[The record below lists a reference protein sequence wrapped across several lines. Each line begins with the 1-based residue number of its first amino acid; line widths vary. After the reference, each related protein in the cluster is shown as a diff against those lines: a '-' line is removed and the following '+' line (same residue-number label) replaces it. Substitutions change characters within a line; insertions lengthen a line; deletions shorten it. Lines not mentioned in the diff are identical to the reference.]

1 MLERYTAFFLTAA
14 TAMAA
19 QAQITLSDPNNV
31 PLAGS
36 AYPTIKAAYAPV
48 PAGGIGVTFDYS
60 GLISTGTSSVNWIA
74 PDEYSNPSAFP
85 LATIASASPIDTL
98 FYQVTSNGLERV
110 GERQT
115 IVAFDVEVPF
125 SDPSLTL
132 KLPITF
138 GGTWNDNIAA
148 NYMVNGNAGTR
159 TGNIFGQ
166 ADASGLLQLPGGG
179 SPIEVLRIFTYTQE
193 VNNINPG
200 IPITV
205 THIRREYGYYA
216 AFSKTPVLRVFAD
229 TLNASIGGNTFTSGI
244 EWLDPSVVGLLE
256 STAVNA
262 NMALSP
268 NPVNS
273 EAMLNFTSVDGS
285 AARMELIDATGRI
298 VLSENMLNT
307 KQGANS
313 VLVNTAGI
321 LPGCYSLRLSS
332 SKGIMGSCRF
342 VKN

>member
-1 MLERYTAFFLTAA
+1 MSLRYTVLFVTVATVLTS
-14 TAMAA
+14 
-19 QAQITLSDPNNV
+19 QAQITLTEANNV
-31 PLAGS
+31 PLVANP
-36 AYPTIKAAYAPV
+36 YPTLKAAYAPV
-48 PAGGIGVTFDYS
+48 PAGGLGVAFDYS
-60 GLISTGTSSVNWIA
+60 GLISTGTSSVQWIA
-74 PDEYSNPSAFP
+74 PSEYSNPSAFP
-85 LATIASASPIDTL
+85 LATIAAASPIDTF
-98 FYQVTSNGLERV
+98 FYQVTSSGLERV

-148 NYMVNGNAGTR
+148 SYTVSGNPGTR
-159 TGNIFGQ
+159 TGNIYGQ

-216 AFSKTPVLRVFAD
+216 TFSKTPVLRVFAD
-229 TLNASIGGNTFTSGI
+229 TLNASIGGNTYSSGI
-244 EWLDPSVVGLLE
+244 EWLDPSVVGLAE
-256 STAVNA
+256 ATMINA
-262 NMALSP
+262 DMALSP

-273 EAMLNFTSVDGS
+273 EAVLSFTSVDGS
-285 AARMELIDATGRI
+285 AVRMELIDATGRI
-298 VLSENMLNT
+298 VLSENIPNAR
-307 KQGANS
+307 QGANS
-313 VLVNTAGI
+313 VLVNAAGV
-321 LPGCYSLRLSS
+321 LPGCYSLRLSNA
-332 SKGIMGSCRF
+332 KGTMGSRRF